1 MMSLQRLRLRE
12 EKCCSVYLKNPFC
25 EGQSLSSRNHKHEFI
40 DTLHRMLITY
50 HESQEADHGVPAV
63 RHRATLNAREKSVKV
78 QLQIDISFQNTRR
91 KVRKVRERA
100 EKKSG

>member
-1 MMSLQRLRLRE
+1 
-12 EKCCSVYLKNPFC
+12 
-25 EGQSLSSRNHKHEFI
+25 
-40 DTLHRMLITY
+40 MLITY

-91 KVRKVRERA
+91 KQ
-100 EKKSG
+100 G